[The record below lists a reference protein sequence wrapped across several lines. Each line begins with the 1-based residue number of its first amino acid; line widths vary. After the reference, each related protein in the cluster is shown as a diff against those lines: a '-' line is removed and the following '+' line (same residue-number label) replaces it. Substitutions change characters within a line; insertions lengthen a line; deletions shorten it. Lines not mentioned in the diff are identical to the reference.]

1 MGVTFRGSNYVRFV
15 RLGKRTVKDG
25 EMLMVW
31 NVRGV
36 LRRIEGP
43 SLVRLYW
50 STIRFCTK
58 YTAHPGQYLE
68 VKCANGETQIIPGP
82 TSLFQDHLLHK
93 EIRVRN
99 AINVPAGSC
108 IVVYGDESAG
118 DLLAKKGAETRVTRS
133 LVAGPRAFVPK
144 TSQNVASVPSWDGS
158 NIISLRSHSIV
169 VTASDIKT
177 SDNECMSIE
186 VLVTCKVKNVFT
198 LCDRVTNPT
207 QEIRNAVLSDI
218 TAWSQDLTYK
228 DAMKNASAL
237 KSFPALQKRVNEMGM
252 VLESC
257 VYRRHEGSSKVDR
270 AKHAK
275 EAKFGAV
282 EDAQKEK
289 DFVLDKEL
297 ERSQRQIQLAS
308 LEHAELMKR
317 EKEKRDLEIAFIGAL
332 ASKGCD
338 ITKYLIAKELKG
350 TDIAR
355 TLAKDIL
362 MGGERDKKGKKK
374 ATQASA

>member
-1 MGVTFRGSNYVRFV
+1 MGVTFRGSNYIRFV

-31 NVRGV
+31 NVHGV
-36 LRRIEGP
+36 LRRIKGP

-68 VKCANGETQIIPGP
+68 VKCANGETQILPGP
-82 TSLFQDHLLHK
+82 TSMFQDHLLHK
-93 EIRVRN
+93 VIYIRD
-99 AINVPAGSC
+99 AIDVPAGSC
-108 IVVYGDESAG
+108 IVVYEDESVG
-118 DLLAKKGAETRVTRS
+118 DLAAKKGAEKRITRS
-133 LVAGPRAFVPK
+133 LVTGPCAFVPK
-144 TSQNVASVPSWDGS
+144 TSQSVASAPSWDGS
-158 NIISLRSHSIV
+158 NIVSLRSHSIA
-169 VTASDIKT
+169 VTASDVKT

-198 LCDRVTNPT
+198 LCDSVTNPT
-207 QEIRNAVLSDI
+207 QEVRNAVLSDI
-218 TAWSQDLTYK
+218 TTWSQGLVYK
-228 DAMKNASAL
+228 DAMKTASAL
-237 KSFPALQKRVNEMGM
+237 KSFPALQKRVTEMGM
-252 VLESC
+252 ILESC
-257 VYRRHEGSSKVDR
+257 VYRRHEGSSKVDG
-270 AKHAK
+270 AKQVK
-275 EAKFGAV
+275 QAKFGAV
-282 EDAQKEK
+282 EEAQKEK

-332 ASKGCD
+332 AAKGCD

-355 TLAKDIL
+355 ILAKDIL
-362 MGGERDKKGKKK
+362 LGGEHV
-374 ATQASA
+374 AEESSTSSAAK